1 MRMLQSY
8 FSRALGVVM
17 FTGAAMC
24 GGGSALADG
33 VPTTG
38 ADERPGWVLSPPEPD
53 YEAELL
59 ERARAEQPEGLRA
72 ANTAKATDGD
82 AKQQDED
89 VAGGGDNVQ
98 RRIDRILQRLEARI
112 RTPDDNDNDDDND
125 AAAGAKAQTQ
135 AAGPTRIVI
144 APEADAVQEAD
155 AATETQDTARSTVQT
170 RKDPTGASRGGSDA
184 DDTAATPTVRRTRVT
199 LQTRP
204 ITETDT
210 QTRQTS
216 ADIAPDAMAAADHD
230 DDDDA
235 AGTKARTDNPFGS
248 PSGRRA
254 DDARMRLARRGDDS
268 ADDDRPHTGPK
279 RSPEQ
284 VTVLLVMKPG
294 NRGIRRYKKTADPI
308 LCVNHHR
315 CYISRGPS
323 RDATVLSRGRAFG
336 TVNTLGRRAGAC
348 GNSLS
353 CVFRNVHLPKGRATI
368 QPIDLRLMRHDRRE
382 RRTVTAARGCK
393 LGRRSID
400 CGRAIRSETYSLI
413 VIPETLAGEAG
424 PVALDRAMRSELR
437 RFAVRR

>member
-1 MRMLQSY
+1 MRMLHAC
-8 FSRALGVVM
+8 FSRALSVTVLAGVAVI
-17 FTGAAMC
+17 GL
-24 GGGSALADG
+24 GGLAIADGSAVSD
-33 VPTTG
+33 

-53 YEAELL
+53 YEAELMK
-59 ERARAEQPEGLRA
+59 RARAEQPEGLRA
-72 ANTAKATDGD
+72 ANTAKATDDGATQKDGD
-82 AKQQDED
+82 
-89 VAGGGDNVQ
+89 VQ

-112 RTPDDNDNDDDND
+112 RTPDANDNNDDT
-125 AAAGAKAQTQ
+125 AAASKAQKPT
-135 AAGPTRIVI
+135 GPTRIVI
-144 APEADAVQEAD
+144 APEADTVQEAD
-155 AATETQDTARSTVQT
+155 AATETQDTARSNGQKSKDQT
-170 RKDPTGASRGGSDA
+170 GESRGGSDA

-204 ITETDT
+204 ITETDAE
-210 QTRQTS
+210 TRQTS
-216 ADIAPDAMAAADHD
+216 AEIAPDAMAVAGNDGN
-230 DDDDA
+230 DDA
-235 AGTKARTDNPFGS
+235 AGTNAQADNPFGS
-248 PSGRRA
+248 PSDRRA
-254 DDARMRLARRGDDS
+254 DRTRVQLARRGDDNVGERRRD
-268 ADDDRPHTGPK
+268 AAPATP
-279 RSPEQ
+279 PQQ

-308 LCVNHHR
+308 LCVEHHR

-393 LGRRSID
+393 LGRRAID

-424 PVALDRAMRSELR
+424 PVALDRAMLPELQH
-437 RFAVRR
+437 FAVRR